1 MVVSEFLR
9 IVGQLEEFESQS
21 TRSSKKKTVV
31 FTKLRVER
39 GVYVFDYWV
48 DRGMTEE
55 MKGHMSGNSRQA
67 KL

>member
-39 GVYVFDYWV
+39 GVYVFVYWV
-48 DRGMTEE
+48 DPEE